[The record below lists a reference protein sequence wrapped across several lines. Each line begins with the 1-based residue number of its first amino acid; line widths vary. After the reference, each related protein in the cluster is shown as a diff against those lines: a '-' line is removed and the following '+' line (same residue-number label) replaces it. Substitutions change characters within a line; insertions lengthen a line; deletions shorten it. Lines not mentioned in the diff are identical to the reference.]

1 MEWTEYLAQQSAAP
15 SPAEVVQPQG
25 GTTNGSAPAGS
36 GAAPGFDWTFFLI
49 LGGVFVFMYF
59 MMIRPQRQEEKR
71 KKEML
76 STLEK
81 GDQVVTTSGI
91 LGSVASVKEDTITLN
106 VGDGSRIEFLRSAV
120 ASVRD
125 KTKK

>member
-15 SPAEVVQPQG
+15 TPAESTQSS
-25 GTTNGSAPAGS
+25 GSPAPAGPS
-36 GAAPGFDWTFFLI
+36 GAAPGFDWTFLLI

-59 MMIRPQRQEEKR
+59 MMIRPQRREEKR
-71 KKEML
+71 KKDML

-81 GDQVVTTSGI
+81 GDQVITTSGI
-91 LGSVASVKEDTITLN
+91 IGSVANVKEETITLN
-106 VGDGSRIEFLRSAV
+106 VGDGARIEFLRSAI

>member
-1 MEWTEYLAQQSAAP
+1 MEWTQYLAQQSAAP
-15 SPAEVVQPQG
+15 SPAEIAQPQG
-25 GTTNGSAPAGS
+25 SPAS
-36 GAAPGFDWTFFLI
+36 TDSSPLPGFDWTFLLI

-71 KKEML
+71 KKDML

-81 GDQVVTTSGI
+81 GDQIVMTSGI

-106 VGDGSRIEFLRSAV
+106 VGDGARIEFLRSAV

-125 KTKK
+125 KSKK

>member
-15 SPAEVVQPQG
+15 SPAEVAQPQG
-25 GTTNGSAPAGS
+25 GDPASGGGSAP
-36 GAAPGFDWTFFLI
+36 APGFDWTFFLI

-71 KKEML
+71 KKDML
-76 STLEK
+76 STLQK

-91 LGSVASVKEDTITLN
+91 LGSVASVKEDTIMLN
-106 VGDGSRIEFLRSAV
+106 IGDGARVEFLRSAV

-125 KTKK
+125 KSKK

>member
-15 SPAEVVQPQG
+15 SPAEVAQPQG
-25 GTTNGSAPAGS
+25 GDATPAGGS
-36 GAAPGFDWTFFLI
+36 SAPGFDWTFFLI

-76 STLEK
+76 STLQK

-91 LGSVASVKEDTITLN
+91 LGSVASVKEDTLTLN
-106 VGDGSRIEFLRSAV
+106 VGDGARIEFLRSAV

-125 KTKK
+125 KSKK